1 MANVN
6 VACNPVLV
14 VVRATDVAGLRGIGG
29 GTHTIWGDL
38 FIDRSQPYNILSLHQ
53 SQVHGFRELTSQDQQ
68 RYSPERGIVL
78 VFHKDDTDKFFIRKV
93 YSIGLMQ
100 MCIVR
105 TEFITQLIFTPLIS
119 SSEPRRS
126 ILYSK
131 SSLPEIGLHIKSLT
145 YFFTVNFIRH
155 LIIHLTKCCQP
166 CLCHHLL

>member
-1 MANVN
+1 MRAEPPLLVLWTTTFQVHQSKRVEDNLSWVLDSMANVN

-14 VVRATDVAGLRGIGG
+14 VVRATDVAGLRGVGG
-29 GTHTIWGDL
+29 TIKLVEIGTHTIWGDL

-105 TEFITQLIFTPLIS
+105 RVYNAAHFYTLDQQQ
-119 SSEPRRS
+119 RAQ
-126 ILYSK
+126 
-131 SSLPEIGLHIKSLT
+131 EIHTL
-145 YFFTVNFIRH
+145 
-155 LIIHLTKCCQP
+155 Q
-166 CLCHHLL
+166 